1 MSKDNNEVFYHK
13 NGKLVHYTKK
23 DNGSTIEQAIKDKY
37 NKSKRKKPLNLSKDE
52 YGMVV
57 HEINSWYHSRYENEG
72 NFVTCIGDN
81 FYYVINNGFNDYIIY
96 KKKPITSKKR
106 KNR

>member
-52 YGMVV
+52 YGMVAM
-57 HEINSWYHSRYENEG
+57 R
-72 NFVTCIGDN
+72 
-81 FYYVINNGFNDYIIY
+81 
-96 KKKPITSKKR
+96 
-106 KNR
+106 

>member
-37 NKSKRKKPLNLSKDE
+37 NKSRKKPIRLPKDE

-57 HEINSWYHSRYENEG
+57 HEINNWYHNKYQNKRIIITNIG
-72 NFVTCIGDN
+72 NYTYHI
-81 FYYVINNGFNDYIIY
+81 INNGFNDYVIY
-96 KKKPITSKKR
+96 ERKPITNRKR
-106 KNR
+106 KKK